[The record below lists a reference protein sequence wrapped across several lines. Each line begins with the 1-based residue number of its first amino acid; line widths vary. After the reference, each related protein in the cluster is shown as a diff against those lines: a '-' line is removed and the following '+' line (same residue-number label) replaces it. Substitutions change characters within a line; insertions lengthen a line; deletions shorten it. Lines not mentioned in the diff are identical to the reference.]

1 MSRNGYAWWYLD
13 GLSDNGRHGFTIIAF
28 IGSVFSPYYAMARG
42 YGEGDPENFCALNVA
57 IYGPGARW
65 AMTERPR
72 AALSRTAD
80 MLAIGPSSVVWDGTA
95 LTVNIEETAVPL
107 PLKIRGRIR
116 LHPAAVVPQRF
127 PLDPH
132 ARHIWQPI
140 APFSRV
146 EVDLEK
152 PSLRWSGH
160 GYFDMNAGAE
170 PLEDGFSL
178 WNWSRATLK
187 RGATVLYDVIR
198 RSGETMS
205 LALKFNADGAVE
217 EFPAPPVVRLPRTLW
232 LMPRLTRA
240 DAGHGARVL
249 KTLEDTPFYTRS
261 VLASHLCGEAVT
273 GVHESL
279 SLDRFRTTI
288 VQLMLPYRM
297 PRR

>member
-1 MSRNGYAWWYLD
+1 M
-13 GLSDNGRHGFTIIAF
+13 
-28 IGSVFSPYYAMARG
+28 FSPYYAMARG
-42 YGEGDPENFCALNVA
+42 FGEGDPENFCALNVA

-72 AALSRTAD
+72 SALARDANT
-80 MLAIGPSSVVWDGTA
+80 LVIGPSSVVWNGAA

-107 PLKIRGRIR
+107 PFKIRGRIR
-116 LHPAAVVPQRF
+116 LHPSAVIPEPFR
-127 PLDPH
+127 LDPRGH
-132 ARHIWQPI
+132 HIWRPI

-146 EVDLEK
+146 EVELEK
-152 PSLRWSGH
+152 PSLTWSGH
-160 GYFDMNAGAE
+160 GYFDMNAGVE
-170 PLEDGFSL
+170 PIEDGFSL

-187 RGATVLYDVIR
+187 GGATVLYDVIR

-205 LALKFNADGAVE
+205 LALKFDARARVE
-217 EFPAPPVVRLPRTLW
+217 EFAPPPVVRLPRTLW
-232 LMPRLTRA
+232 LMPRTTRA
-240 DAGHGARVL
+240 DAGRGARVL

-279 SLDRFRTTI
+279 SLDRFRTTV